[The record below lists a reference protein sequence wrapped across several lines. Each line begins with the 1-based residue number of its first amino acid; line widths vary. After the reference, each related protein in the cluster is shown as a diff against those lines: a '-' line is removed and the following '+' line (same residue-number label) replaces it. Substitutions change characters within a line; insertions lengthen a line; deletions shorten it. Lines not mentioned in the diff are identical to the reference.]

1 MIKKVLCGIMLVL
14 AVVCGWVLT
23 TMCGWMVMNYICE
36 KIIKIF

>member
-23 TMCGWMVMNYICE
+23 TVCGWVICE

>member
-23 TMCGWMVMNYICE
+23 TVCGWIICE